1 MPQGTVKHFDA
12 DTATGTVLLDDET
25 EVVVDAETFAASGL
39 QELRIGQRVR
49 LELAEPPGSEPTNT
63 EPFHAARIGLISI

>member
-1 MPQGTVKHFDA
+1 MPQGTVKHFDV

-39 QELRIGQRVR
+39 EELRIGQRVR
-49 LELAEPPGSEPTNT
+49 LELAEDSSDGPV
-63 EPFHAARIGLISI
+63 HAARISLISL